1 MNNIENKHS
10 LILNTIAEL
19 LTDICDEST
28 KEKDNNSSK
37 QHH

>member
-10 LILNTIAEL
+10 LILSTIAEL

-28 KEKDNNSSK
+28 KEKDNNTSK
-37 QHH
+37 HHQ

>member
-28 KEKDNNSSK
+28 KEKDNNTSK
-37 QHH
+37 HYN

>member
-10 LILNTIAEL
+10 LILSTIAEL

-37 QHH
+37 HHH